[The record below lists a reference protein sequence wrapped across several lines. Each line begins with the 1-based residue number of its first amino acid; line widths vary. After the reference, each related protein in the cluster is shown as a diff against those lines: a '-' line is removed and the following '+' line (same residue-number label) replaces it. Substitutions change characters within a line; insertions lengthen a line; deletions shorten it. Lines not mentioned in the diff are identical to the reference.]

1 MRQEKRVAGLFMI
14 LAIIVTFL
22 PVTSGQASTSF
33 IGRNDENTAS
43 LLQADLEGI
52 TVQMEAPAYQVR
64 EMMVEGNRCGE
75 IAIAGFASGEEPG
88 RPRLPYR
95 AVLLG
100 VPPDAE
106 LSLEIAAKRAVPGRH
121 DLAIC
126 PAAVTATEASPD
138 GSVARQT
145 RAWAPDASIYSADA
159 FYPAQIARLVDLGF
173 MRSQRI
179 VRLEYTPVQVNPQR
193 GELRFYPQVQL
204 RVKFSG
210 RTDTGRDVSE
220 PADFEAI
227 YRNTLLNYE
236 AARSWRAAAPLAPQV
251 WGERGAGTP
260 LPRPLPYE
268 GRGDVTLLSRREGS
282 QGEGFASK
290 GTQTTAAPDALP
302 AAAPLAPQVWGE
314 RGAAAQTTA
323 APDALPAGGVQ
334 PPAVGEW
341 MPPTPGYRIAVES
354 EGIYQLTYADLV
366 SATLPVDSIDPRT
379 FKMYNLGQELAIQ
392 VIGEADGRFD
402 SGDSIVFYGR
412 GVNTRYTTRNIYWLT
427 YGGANGKRMA
437 DQASVAGGT
446 AATSFTDTI
455 HIEQNLKY
463 ISTLPMADGYDHW
476 YDNQITV
483 LAGATGGRN
492 YGFTVANPAS
502 GSYSATLEVMLGAL
516 PAGAHHL
523 RLYVGQTSNLR
534 KVLDASDWY
543 DKTMY
548 HATVSFPQDYLAAG
562 SNVVRVEIVN
572 DRTAGVEIVHPDWLE
587 ISYRRGFTVT
597 DDYLAF
603 GGDQAGR
610 WRFTLEGFST
620 ADVDAYDVTDPTA
633 VKRIVP
639 GAALNTLYL
648 PLVMRNVGAAARA
661 GHAAAPT
668 AAFTFAANQA
678 GPRRYV
684 ALTAAKRKTP
694 AAIEAAQTPD
704 NLLST
709 SNRADYLIISHP
721 DFLDA
726 LDPLVTQRTTQGLTV
741 KKINVQD
748 VYDQFGYGM
757 MSAEAIHAFLAYAY
771 ARWQTPRPAYVLLV
785 GDGTYDLRGYLGT
798 SRPTYLPPYLAM
810 IPDDPD
816 TGESVADN
824 RFVTITPGDRLP
836 DMHIGRF
843 PVNSAAEAAVM
854 VSKTLGYENNPAP
867 GDWTQHVLFVADD
880 PTLQGGGDFYGYS
893 DTIADGYADPPTN
906 TIKYLPAP
914 YTSTKVYMGNT
925 DPRAT
930 CPTEDPSSIVCRR
943 NAINAINAGALMVSY
958 IGHGTKTDWSSKRIM
973 DLTALAS
980 LTNADKLTI
989 MLPMTCDN
997 GYFAQTTADSFG
1009 EASVRMNGGGAVAS
1023 WSPTGFGLASGH
1035 DLMERG
1041 FFLAVFHDHATRIGA
1056 ATTAGKVYLV
1066 QNAAP
1071 GRYLDLLDT
1080 YLLLGD
1086 PALRIPVSGGRQERR
1101 GF

>member
-52 TVQMEAPAYQVR
+52 TVRMEAPAYQVR

-106 LSLEIAAKRAVPGRH
+106 LSLEIAAKRAVPGRY

-251 WGERGAGTP
+251 WGERGA
-260 LPRPLPYE
+260 
-268 GRGDVTLLSRREGS
+268 
-282 QGEGFASK
+282 AA
-290 GTQTTAAPDALP
+290 QTIAAPDALP
-302 AAAPLAPQVWGE
+302 
-314 RGAAAQTTA
+314 T
-323 APDALPAGGVQ
+323 GGVQ

-366 SATLPVDSIDPRT
+366 SATLPVASIDPRT

-402 SGDSIVFYGR
+402 HGDSIVFYGR

-437 DQASVAGGT
+437 DQQSVAGGT

-534 KVLDASDWY
+534 KVLDTSNWY

-548 HATVSFPQDYLAAG
+548 HTTVSFPQDYLVAG

-597 DDYLAF
+597 GDYLAF

-648 PLVMRNVGAAARA
+648 PLVMRNVGAATALA

-694 AAIEAAQTPD
+694 AAIQAVQTPD
-704 NLLST
+704 DLLRT

-726 LDPLVTQRTTQGLTV
+726 LDPLAAQRTTQGLAV

-785 GDGTYDLRGYLGT
+785 GDGTYDLRSYLGT

-854 VSKTLGYENNPAP
+854 VSKTLGYENSPAP

-893 DTIADGYADPPTN
+893 DTIADGYDDPPTN

-914 YTSTKVYMGNT
+914 YTSTKVYMGNNT

-930 CPTEDPSSIVCRR
+930 CPTEDPSSVCRQ